1 MSKPCPRILELIKG
15 QKYTCS
21 AVIVKRKPLVTQY
34 RELKAKYGMDKWVAV
49 KKGACK
55 ELRELYDVY
64 HSILPNRIKFHDQ
77 CEDSDDSVLYLGI
90 ESKF

>member
-49 KKGACK
+49 EKGTCK
-55 ELRELYDVY
+55 ELRELYDAY
-64 HSILPNRIKFHDQ
+64 HSILPSRIKFHDQ